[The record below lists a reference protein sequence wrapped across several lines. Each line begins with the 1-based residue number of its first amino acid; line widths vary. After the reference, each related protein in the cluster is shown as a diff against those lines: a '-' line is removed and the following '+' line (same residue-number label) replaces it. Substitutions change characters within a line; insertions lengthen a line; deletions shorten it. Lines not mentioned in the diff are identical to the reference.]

1 MNSHLA
7 ERQSENTDELRGGT
21 RNAYLQQIKHILP
34 LTLRETVLFHLHVIC
49 INGFKWALRYFGSFG
64 FA

>member
-1 MNSHLA
+1 MQKQMNSHLA

-34 LTLRETVLFHLHVIC
+34 LTLLQKRFHFNIH
-49 INGFKWALRYFGSFG
+49 
-64 FA
+64 

>member
-1 MNSHLA
+1 MNSHLS

-34 LTLRETVLFHLHVIC
+34 LTPRETVLFHFNMH
-49 INGFKWALRYFGSFG
+49 
-64 FA
+64 